1 MSKIP
6 VCFVTGFL
14 GSGKTTFI
22 ERLVDRFAGKRVVYL
37 VNEFS
42 PKDVDGERLKLN
54 EGDLVKI
61 PGGSIFC
68 KCLTGQFIKVLT
80 EIGGMDIDG
89 VVIEASGIANP
100 KVAGDMFIETKLDEV
115 FSITSIVAIVD
126 PRSFLKL
133 CITLPNIKEQVAA
146 STHILVNKGDK
157 YPPEKIAETVAAA
170 SELNKHAYI
179 ETTSFCN
186 SEIDIF
192 KEGMDVITGG
202 EYAKCKDPNFC
213 QVSVMI
219 PDMDTYDVL
228 KKKLAML
235 GDDLY
240 RVKGCIV
247 NPEGNL
253 VAVDYEGSEWS
264 IRDDRVSRREEAGEI
279 VIIAS
284 GYKESTLE
292 AIKKMFV

>member
-1 MSKIP
+1 MAKIP

-22 ERLVDRFAGKRVVYL
+22 EKLVDEFSSKKIVYL

-54 EGDLVKI
+54 ENELVKI

-68 KCLTGQFIKVLT
+68 KCLTSQFLKVLKQVG
-80 EIGGMDIDG
+80 EMAIDG

-100 KVAGDMFIETKLDEV
+100 KVAGDMFRETKLDET

-133 CITLPNIKEQVAA
+133 CRTLPNIKEQIAA
-146 STHILVNKGDK
+146 STHILVNKIDK
-157 YPPEKIAETVAAA
+157 YPLEKVTETAQAVVA
-170 SELNKHAYI
+170 LNRVAYI
-179 ETTSFCN
+179 IKTSFCAAKIN
-186 SEIDIF
+186 VFEKSNEF
-192 KEGMDVITGG
+192 VSGG

-213 QVSVMI
+213 QIIVNIS
-219 PDMDTYDVL
+219 DMDKLAEL
-228 KKKLAML
+228 KKKLAVF

-240 RVKGCIV
+240 RVKGCVRRVDGSLAAIDYDGGDWIERDDAASDRAG
-247 NPEGNL
+247 EGN
-253 VAVDYEGSEWS
+253 
-264 IRDDRVSRREEAGEI
+264 I

-284 GYKESTLE
+284 GYKDSALVAVEKE
-292 AIKKMFV
+292 FA